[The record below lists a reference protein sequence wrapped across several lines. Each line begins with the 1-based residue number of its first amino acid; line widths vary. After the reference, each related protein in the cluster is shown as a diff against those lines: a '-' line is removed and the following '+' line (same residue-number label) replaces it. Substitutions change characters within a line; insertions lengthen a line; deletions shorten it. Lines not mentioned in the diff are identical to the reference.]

1 MKTSSNTKRQTSSE
15 PEQRFVARWFWW
27 IVTLCVMTQSVL
39 AIDCARRWTP
49 THDEYWHLP
58 IGLRIWTTGRFDE
71 DVINPPLVR
80 LWAAVPLV
88 IGGANTGDDNF
99 CKEVGTIGNR
109 FWDANGD
116 RVRFWFFL
124 GRLMLI
130 PSAAVTGFVI
140 AHWGRAWYDERTAV
154 VAVLLWSCCPTGLAN
169 SAIVTHDSPL
179 AAAWMLTLWMFVRFA
194 EKPSWRRSV
203 PFGAALGIAIL
214 CKLTAV
220 ILVPL
225 TVLLWFVLRFPA
237 PSGST
242 IVDRS
247 EDPNLSRAAPTLTVS
262 RAQCFIDW
270 GAALLVAVLVINA
283 CYLFR
288 GSGASFGSLHF
299 DSGQLKAIRDTVPW
313 LGGIPI
319 PFPTDF
325 VAAFDRLSLDL
336 ERLHPVYLDSNW
348 SDRPVLWYYFAALA
362 YKLPLATLALIPFG
376 FVDLFWPRPATSDRH
391 HALFLLIAALLL
403 PVLAG
408 NSGNQIGIRY
418 ILPSL
423 PILCLFAS
431 PASRWLDA
439 PRLLTFFNITVCRV
453 IWVLI
458 MAAPLSLRFHP
469 HHLAYF
475 NGLAGGPENGAWHLV
490 DSNIDWGQD
499 LHALRDYL
507 DQKKL
512 NDIGLAY
519 FGTVLPESIGINAH
533 DPPMNMPQ
541 PGWYAI
547 SVNFVHGR
555 PHEFRNHE
563 NSTVRINMGDL
574 AYFRV
579 FEPVTSIGYSI
590 NIYHLTHR
598 DVDRFQKE
606 LRAQQGLP

>member
-1 MKTSSNTKRQTSSE
+1 
-15 PEQRFVARWFWW
+15 
-27 IVTLCVMTQSVL
+27 MTTQCIL

-58 IGLRIWTTGRFDE
+58 IGLRIWKTTRFDE

-80 LWAAVPLV
+80 LWAAIPLV
-88 IGGANTGDDNF
+88 IGGANTGDDSH

-109 FWDANGD
+109 FWNSNGD

-130 PSAAVTGFVI
+130 PSVAVTGLVV
-140 AHWGRAWYDERTAV
+140 ACWARAWYDDRTAI

-179 AAAWMLTLWMFVRFA
+179 AAAWILTLWMLVRFA
-194 EKPSWRRSV
+194 EKPSWRRSLT
-203 PFGAALGIAIL
+203 FGLALGIAIL
-214 CKLTAV
+214 CKLTAML
-220 ILVPL
+220 LVPL
-225 TVLLWFVLRFPA
+225 SVLLWFVLRFPM
-237 PSGST
+237 PSSST
-242 IVDRS
+242 IVAQSHDQTPSGAVAR
-247 EDPNLSRAAPTLTVS
+247 LTTSRTRLFVYWVS
-262 RAQCFIDW
+262 AF
-270 GAALLVAVLVINA
+270 LVAVLMINV
-283 CYLFR
+283 CYLFQ
-288 GSGASFGSLHF
+288 GTGESFRTLRF
-299 DSGQLKAIRDTVPW
+299 DSAQLKAIQDSIPW
-313 LGGIPI
+313 LGRMPV

-325 VAAFDRLSLDL
+325 IAAFDRLSLDL

-348 SDRPVLWYYFAALA
+348 SDHPVLWYYFAALA
-362 YKLPLATLALIPFG
+362 YKLPLTTLALIPFG
-376 FVDLFWPRPATSDRH
+376 FADLFWPRPATTDRR
-391 HALFLLIAALLL
+391 HAWFLLIAAMVL

-408 NSGNQIGIRY
+408 RSGNQIGIRY

-423 PILCLFAS
+423 PVLCLFAS
-431 PASRWLDA
+431 PASRWLDP
-439 PRLLTFFNITVCRV
+439 PRLLTFFNTTVYRV

-458 MAAPLSLRFHP
+458 VASPLSLRFHP

-475 NGLAGGPENGAWHLV
+475 NGLAGGPENGGWHLV

-499 LHALRDYL
+499 LHGLRDYL

-512 NDIGLAY
+512 SDIGLAY

-533 DPPMNMPQ
+533 DPPMNLPQ

-563 NSTVRINMGDL
+563 NSTVRINVGDL

-590 NIYHLTHR
+590 NVYHLTHR
-598 DVDRFQKE
+598 DVARFRNE